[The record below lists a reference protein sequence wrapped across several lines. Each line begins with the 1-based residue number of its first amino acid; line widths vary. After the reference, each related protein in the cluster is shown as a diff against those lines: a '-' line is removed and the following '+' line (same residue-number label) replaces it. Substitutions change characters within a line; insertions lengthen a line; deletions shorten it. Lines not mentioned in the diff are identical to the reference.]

1 MSGRSRSYTA
11 IAAAAAALFAG
22 QASAATAASDPL
34 TVSVD
39 RTLVS
44 TKLGKKIVF
53 HARIANRGAHTATGL
68 IAHLNVLSL
77 RNGTYV
83 DPEDWSSHR
92 TQYMRPIPARSA
104 VTTTWRVEAVNDGSF
119 GVYVAVLP
127 ASGVARPPTTSPTVH
142 LLVAQKKTLNSGG
155 IVPLALGIPGLLG
168 GLALGVRF
176 RHRAR
181 AGGGA
186 PR

>member
-1 MSGRSRSYTA
+1 MSRRFRGYTA
-11 IAAAAAALFAG
+11 MAAAGAALFAG
-22 QASAATAASDPL
+22 QASVATAATDPL
-34 TVSVD
+34 AVSVD

-53 HARIANRGAHTATGL
+53 HARIANHGAHTATGL

-92 TQYMRPIPARSA
+92 TQYLRPIPAGSA

-176 RHRAR
+176 RRRAR
-181 AGGGA
+181 AGDG

>member
-1 MSGRSRSYTA
+1 MRTRTPLLLASLLV
-11 IAAAAAALFAG
+11 AAALLAG
-22 QASAATAASDPL
+22 GASAATPRV
-34 TVSVD
+34 TVAVD
-39 RTLVS
+39 RAVVA

-53 HARIANRGAHTATGL
+53 HATIANRGPEAATGL

-77 RNGTYV
+77 RSGTYV

-92 TQYMRPIPARSA
+92 TQYLPPIRAGDSL
-104 VTTTWRVEAVNDGSF
+104 TTTWRVEAVNDGSF

-127 ASGVARPPTTSPTVH
+127 ASGVARAPATSPVIH

-168 GLALGVRF
+168 VLAVSV
-176 RHRAR
+176 RHRRRAR
-181 AGGGA
+181 
-186 PR
+186 RRQV

>member
-1 MSGRSRSYTA
+1 MTRRAGSA
-11 IAAAAAALFAG
+11 VAAALVFAALLAG
-22 QASAATAASDPL
+22 GARASTAGVPIKV
-34 TVSVD
+34 TVD
-39 RTLVS
+39 RAVVS

-53 HARIANRGAHTATGL
+53 RATIANRSATVASGL

-92 TQYMRPIPARSA
+92 TQYLQPIRARGSIS
-104 VTTTWRVEAVNDGSF
+104 TTWRVEAVNDGSF

-127 ASGVARPPTTSPTVH
+127 ASGVARPPATSPTIH

-168 GLALGVRF
+168 VLAVSVRIRR
-176 RHRAR
+176 RHAR
-181 AGGGA
+181 R
-186 PR
+186 PPV